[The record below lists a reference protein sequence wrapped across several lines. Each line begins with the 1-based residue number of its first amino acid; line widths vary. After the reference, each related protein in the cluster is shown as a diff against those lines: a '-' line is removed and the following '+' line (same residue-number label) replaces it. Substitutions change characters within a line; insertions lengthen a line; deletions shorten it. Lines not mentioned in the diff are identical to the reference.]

1 MRVAN
6 VASAHARESVCTY
19 VRTGVCV
26 AGSTVHVCRRRVCCS
41 SESRLCE
48 QVASPSRTRSVCPV
62 PSCVDRPH
70 RLTQTEREPS
80 RQEQA
85 AGLALERAGT
95 SAPGSRA
102 GGWERAVRTRS
113 WCTGLGDVHCLAQH
127 VTTRKMGEPA
137 LLQLLPNCA
146 PAPQHMAL
154 LQLLNPHSLSSL
166 RVIDGRAE
174 LYLRKAFSIW
184 QYASA
189 TQLQICEI

>member
-146 PAPQHMAL
+146 PAPQHTAL